1 MSWRRTARLALLA
14 SSFDMSFYAAC
25 SVDAGDRA
33 SKRSACVQQTTCCWI
48 LLDES
53 GSLTLLPCVRCAL
66 CVCVSLGLH
75 KWWKAHEKINGQVI
89 EHISPYQQ
97 KVVSTLFKHP
107 LHAIKSKVLGD
118 WPAIPAFGGMFYFMH
133 WAKEKHHHNARA
145 EWP

>member
-1 MSWRRTARLALLA
+1 V
-14 SSFDMSFYAAC
+14 Y
-25 SVDAGDRA
+25 
-33 SKRSACVQQTTCCWI
+33 
-48 LLDES
+48 
-53 GSLTLLPCVRCAL
+53 
-66 CVCVSLGLH
+66 LGLH

-107 LHAIKSKVLGD
+107 LHSIKSKVLGI

-133 WAKEKHHHNARA
+133 WSKEKHHHNARA